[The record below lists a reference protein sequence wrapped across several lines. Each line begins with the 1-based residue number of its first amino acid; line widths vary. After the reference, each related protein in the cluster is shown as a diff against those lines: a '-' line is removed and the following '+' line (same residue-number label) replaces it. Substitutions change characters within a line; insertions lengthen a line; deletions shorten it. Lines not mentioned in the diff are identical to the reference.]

1 MNMEIELWIDI
12 RHHLER
18 GELEYIES
26 IRKTLPVIFISE
38 KIKLPDVAIDE
49 KKQYSLE
56 QKNIVFLSDDP
67 RKIRQAKRQG
77 YPVIAYLRENMPL
90 DVSPYA
96 VENLF
101 AIDEEYLIQVYC
113 HSKGISQVITTTDRL
128 IIREMTM
135 SDLDALLEIYETNE
149 KTAFF
154 QAFYDN
160 REEASAYLADYIKNV
175 YDFYG
180 FGIWGIC
187 LNEDSAMVDDKPDA
201 QIIDLSMMCPVIGII
216 GLTPRDDA
224 LELGYA
230 LAKVYQGKKYIV
242 EAREAVIKYAKE
254 VLGYQ
259 EIIEITQKNNYLYT
273 LS

>member
-1 MNMEIELWIDI
+1 MEIELWIDI
-12 RHHLER
+12 KCRLE
-18 GELEYIES
+18 EEEQKYIES
-26 IRKTLPVIFISE
+26 IREILPVTFMSDKSGSMNFSSDAGVE
-38 KIKLPDVAIDE
+38 KEPYAVDHK
-49 KKQYSLE
+49 Y
-56 QKNIVFLSDDP
+56 IVYLSDDP
-67 RKIRQAKRQG
+67 QKIRQAKRQG
-77 YPVIAYLRENMPL
+77 YPVIAYLHEDMPL

-96 VENLF
+96 VENLS
-101 AIDEEYLIQVYC
+101 AIDEEYLIRVYC
-113 HSKGISQVITTTDRL
+113 HSKGIPQVITMTDRL

-160 REEASAYLADYIKNV
+160 REEATAYLADYIRNV

-187 LNEDSAMVDDKPDA
+187 LKEDSFTADDK
-201 QIIDLSMMCPVIGII
+201 QELQMIDLSTRCPLIGII
-216 GLTPRDDA
+216 GLTPRDEA

-230 LAKVYQGKKYIV
+230 LAKAYQGRKYIV
-242 EAREAVIKYAKE
+242 EAREAVIRYAKE

-259 EIIEITQKNNYLYT
+259 EIIEITQK
-273 LS
+273 SK

>member
-1 MNMEIELWIDI
+1 MEIKLWIDI
-12 RHHLER
+12 KCWLE
-18 GELEYIES
+18 EEEQKYIES
-26 IRKTLPVIFISE
+26 IQEILPVMFISDKSETMDFTDDADVE
-38 KIKLPDVAIDE
+38 KESYAED
-49 KKQYSLE
+49 
-56 QKNIVFLSDDP
+56 QKYTVYLSDDP
-67 RKIRQAKRQG
+67 QKLRQAKRQG
-77 YPVIAYLRENMPL
+77 YPVIAYLREKMPL

-96 VENLF
+96 VENLS
-101 AIDEEYLIQVYC
+101 AIDEKYLIRVYC
-113 HSKGISQVITTTDRL
+113 HSKGIPQVITTTDRL

-160 REEASAYLADYIKNV
+160 REEAAAYLADYIKNV

-187 LNEDSAMVDDKPDA
+187 LKEDSAVADDIPDV
-201 QIIDLSMMCPVIGII
+201 QMIDLSRGRPVIGII
-216 GLTPRDDA
+216 GLTPRDEA

-230 LAKVYQGKKYIV
+230 LAKAYQGKKYIV

-259 EIIEITQKNNYLYT
+259 EIIEITQK
-273 LS
+273 SK